1 MKTNKLVK
9 SFGDQILVS
18 ETLPAT
24 LRGIADEM
32 IETLGKREAA
42 KQVRAE
48 LKTPRFI
55 NALVGEGKRYK
66 NERSWEV
73 RVSFILCNY
82 GLQVKSSEGS
92 GKKIAPRLRSE
103 GSKIAA
109 KLLAN
114 FEKADAVSILRVA
127 LEEAKAAE

>member
-1 MKTNKLVK
+1 MKTHKLVT
-9 SFGDQILVS
+9 SFCNGILQG
-18 ETLPAT
+18 ETLRET
-24 LRGIADEM
+24 LIQLAAEM
-32 IETLGKREAA
+32 IETLGKRDAA
-42 KQVRAE
+42 TQVRAE
-48 LKTPRFI
+48 LKAPRFI
-55 NALVGEGKRYK
+55 KALVGEGKRYK

-82 GLQVKSSEGS
+82 GLKAKSSEGS
-92 GKKIAPRLRSE
+92 GKKVAPRLRSE

-114 FEKADAVSILRVA
+114 FEKAEAVSILRVA